1 MPRYTSTV
9 SVNRSTC
16 FFKLNKSTAIVVD
29 DESLLP
35 AARYLQKQLLS
46 QNKIAL
52 AIQAKAKSPHIRL
65 SLSKRP
71 EQNRISWR

>member
-1 MPRYTSTV
+1 M
-9 SVNRSTC
+9 
-16 FFKLNKSTAIVVD
+16 VD